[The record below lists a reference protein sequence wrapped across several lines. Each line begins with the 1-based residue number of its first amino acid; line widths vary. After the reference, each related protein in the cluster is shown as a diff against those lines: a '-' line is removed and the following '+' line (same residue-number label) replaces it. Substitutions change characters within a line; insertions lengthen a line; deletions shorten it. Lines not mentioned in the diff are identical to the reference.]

1 MPATVQN
8 VTGDSDKHSSDTTA
22 VQFYNDHVFSAGGD
36 GKVKVWTKDLRLVK
50 ELTPHEA
57 YIYAMAID
65 SKGQLYTSSCD
76 GTIKCLTNPFTSDE
90 CKELLKCKDEI
101 ECLFVDPKD
110 NLYSGDDKGIITQ
123 WINHRIKYKFNVVEQ
138 VRSMAI
144 QNNIIYS
151 IRDNDLTVT
160 EIIEGS
166 ASGRFMTKASIPG
179 RYPVRLCGGCSEDGV
194 YKNVAILT
202 RDGLGITMIRNSK
215 QEQYPVTWTKEN
227 AHNMI
232 INAMNAKDEYLYTAG
247 YGGIIKQW
255 SELDAKEPK
264 LNGDVVLGSNG
275 ICINA
280 IAIGADKTHV
290 YAGCSDGSLQLVE
303 FGITRLLLTQIP
315 FYKEVVIM
323 SFSCDHC
330 GYDNNEIQP
339 GGEIAP
345 KGIEIRTEIVT
356 PRDLNRRVVKSDFSS
371 IRIKEIDFEIPTG
384 SQKGEVTTVEGII
397 DRVVRGLDQD
407 QPVRR
412 IQHPEAAEQIDTF
425 ISKLQTL
432 KELDRPFTLTIS
444 DISGNSFVENPNA
457 PHKDPAST
465 ISYFQRTKEQNHIL
479 GIFTH
484 EEVADKPGNDVV
496 EESSKLETVPEEVD
510 SLLKPIHE
518 GAWPLEELQGEV
530 LQFQTNCPDCAAP
543 CDTNMKVTT
552 VPHFKEVVIMATV
565 CDNCGLRTNEV
576 KPGGG
581 IEEQGVKIEVTVR
594 GRIDFARD
602 VLKSESCSLHIR
614 ELECEVGAG
623 ALGGRFTTIE
633 GLLTAIREQLVESTG
648 MFMDSNDAETKE
660 RMDKFFG
667 QLDAAIDGNKQLTIV
682 MDDPTGNSYVQ
693 SLNDDGTPD
702 TALRIIRYH
711 RSHEQNE
718 ELGLNDMKTENYG
731 EEETIEETENK
742 EDC

>member
-1 MPATVQN
+1 MPATV
-8 VTGDSDKHSSDTTA
+8 
-22 VQFYNDHVFSAGGD
+22 
-36 GKVKVWTKDLRLVK
+36 VWSKDLRLVK
-50 ELTPHEA
+50 ELTPHEG

-65 SKGQLYTSSCD
+65 SKGQLYTSGCD
-76 GTIKCLTNPFTSDE
+76 GTIKCLTSPLTGDE
-90 CKELLKCKDEI
+90 CKELLKCNDEI

-110 NLYSGDDKGIITQ
+110 NLYSGDDKGIITM
-123 WINHRIKYKFNVVEQ
+123 WIDQRIKYKFNVVEQ

-179 RYPVRLCGGCSEDGV
+179 RCPVRLCGGSTEAGV
-194 YKNVAILT
+194 FNNVAILT
-202 RDGLGITMIRNSK
+202 RDGMGVTMIRNNK
-215 QEQYPVTWTKEN
+215 KEHYPVMWTKEN
-227 AHNMI
+227 AHSMI
-232 INAMNAKDEYLYTAG
+232 INAIVAQDDFLYTAG
-247 YGGIIKQW
+247 YGGVIKQW

-264 LNGDVVLGSNG
+264 LCDEIVLGSSG
-275 ICINA
+275 ICINVVA
-280 IAIGADKTHV
+280 KMETLTEQNGVFPK
-290 YAGCSDGSLQLVE
+290 LNVE
-303 FGITRLLLTQIP
+303 EEPELSATEVESMCMNCQENGVTRLLLTQIP

-330 GYDNNEIQP
+330 GYENNEIQP
-339 GGEIAP
+339 GGEIAQ
-345 KGIEIRTEIVT
+345 KGIEIRTVIAT
-356 PRDLNRRVVKSDFSS
+356 ARDMNRRVIKSDFSA
-371 IRIKEIDFEIPTG
+371 IRIEELDFEIPAQ

-397 DRVVRGLDQD
+397 DRVVRGLEQD

-425 ISKLQTL
+425 IVNLQAL
-432 KELDRPFTLTIS
+432 KDLDRPFTLTIS

-457 PHKDPAST
+457 PQKDPATT
-465 ISYFQRTKEQNHIL
+465 ISHFQRTKEQNHLL

-484 EEVADKPGNDVV
+484 DEVADEPSKVSA
-496 EESSKLETVPEEVD
+496 ECAKLENGVPEEVD
-510 SLLKPIHE
+510 SLLKPIRE

-530 LQFQTNCPDCAAP
+530 LQFQTNCPECAVA

-552 VPHFKEVVIMATV
+552 IPHFKEVVIMATV

-602 VLKSESCSLHIR
+602 VLKSESCSLYIR

-633 GLLTAIREQLVESTG
+633 GLLMAMREQLVESTG
-648 MFMDSNDAETKE
+648 MFMDSNDKETKE

-667 QLDAAIDGNKQLTIV
+667 QLDAAIGGNKELTIV

-711 RSHEQNE
+711 RSYDQNE

-731 EEETIEETENK
+731 EEQQQEEVVGAEEAGK
-742 EDC
+742 VDS

>member
-8 VTGDSDKHSSDTTA
+8 VSGDSDKHSSDTTA
-22 VQFYNDHVFSAGGD
+22 VQFYNDHVFSSGGD

-57 YIYAMAID
+57 YIYAMVID

-76 GTIKCLTNPFTSDE
+76 GTIKCLTSPLTSDD

-110 NLYSGDDKGIITQ
+110 NLYSGDDKGIITM
-123 WINHRIKYKFNVVEQ
+123 WIDQRIKYKFNVVEQ

-144 QNNIIYS
+144 QKNIIYS

-179 RYPVRLCGGCSEDGV
+179 RCPVRLCGGCTEDGV
-194 YKNVAILT
+194 YQNVAILT

-232 INAMNAKDEYLYTAG
+232 INAMAAKDEYLYTAG

-255 SELDAKEPK
+255 SELDAKQPK
-264 LNGDVVLGSNG
+264 LTGEV
-275 ICINA
+275 
-280 IAIGADKTHV
+280 
-290 YAGCSDGSLQLVE
+290 
-303 FGITRLLLTQIP
+303 IP

-330 GYDNNEIQP
+330 GYENNEIQP

-345 KGIEIRTEIVT
+345 KGIKFRTEIVT
-356 PRDLNRRVVKSDFSS
+356 PRDLNRRVVKSDFSC
-371 IRIKEIDFEIPTG
+371 IRIEELDFEIPAQ

-412 IQHPEAAEQIDTF
+412 IQHPEAAEQIDAF
-425 ISKLQTL
+425 ISNLQKL
-432 KELDRPFTLTIS
+432 KELERPFTLTLT

-457 PHKDPAST
+457 PQKDPATT
-465 ISYFQRTKEQNHIL
+465 ISYFQRTKEQNHLL
-479 GIFTH
+479 GIFAH
-484 EEVADKPGNDVV
+484 DEVADKPSNDAV
-496 EESSKLETVPEEVD
+496 EESVKLESVPEEVD
-510 SLLKPIHE
+510 SLLKPIRE

-530 LQFQTNCPDCAAP
+530 LQFQTHCPECAAA

-552 VPHFKEVVIMATV
+552 IPHFKEVVIMATV

-581 IEEQGVKIEVTVR
+581 IEEQGVKIEVSVR

-602 VLKSESCSLHIR
+602 VLKSESCNLHIR

-633 GLLTAIREQLVESTG
+633 GLLTAMREQLVESTG
-648 MFMDSNDAETKE
+648 MFMDSNDAETKK

-667 QLDAAIDGNKQLTIV
+667 ELDAAIAGDKPLTIV

-711 RSHEQNE
+711 RSYDQNE
-718 ELGLNDMKTENYG
+718 ELGLNDMKTENYA
-731 EEETIEETENK
+731 EEEKTEEADKKDN
-742 EDC
+742 C